1 MAGVS
6 DNRPAGPSAGVLTD
20 GVLALVGVCGPVL
33 TAPAPLAPD
42 TLRRFCQ
49 AAMETDPIHVDDAAA
64 RAAGHPG
71 VVAPPLYPLHAF
83 PRRPGTP
90 DPFATLA
97 EDPDWDGIEL
107 VEDGL
112 PPLALGLE
120 RLLNGGVEAEIHSLA
135 QLGDT
140 IACQARYADIHERP
154 GRSGPMVFVVVLT
167 DYRTTAGRPLLR
179 VRTTMIAR

>member
-1 MAGVS
+1 VS
-6 DNRPAGPSAGVLTD
+6 ASPPSDSGAGVLTAEM
-20 GVLALVGVCGPVL
+20 LAGVGVCGPVL
-33 TAPAPLAPD
+33 TAPAPLVED

-49 AAMETDPIHVDDAAA
+49 AAMETDPIHFDADAA
-64 RAAGHPG
+64 RAAGYPG
-71 VVAPPLYPLHAF
+71 LVAPPLYPLHAF

-90 DPFATLA
+90 DPFDALA
-97 EDPDWDGIEL
+97 DDPDWDGIEL

-112 PPLALGLE
+112 PPIEIGLE
-120 RLLNGGVEAEIHSLA
+120 RLLNGGVEAEIYGLA

-140 IACQARYADIHERP
+140 IACQSRYAEIHERA
-154 GRSGPMVFVVVLT
+154 GRSGPMVFVVVQT